1 MKSLSAMCDYQD
13 KVNAGIIAEPCV
25 QRMMM
30 VFGCTMDMSQV
41 VSGLEIGEI
50 LIRNIR
56 GYGTVPTRKGGA
68 GCAGGGGELMLM

>member
-1 MKSLSAMCDYQD
+1 
-13 KVNAGIIAEPCV
+13 
-25 QRMMM
+25 
-30 VFGCTMDMSQV
+30 MDMSQV

-68 GCAGGGGELMLM
+68 GCAGGGGELMLIYLLQDV